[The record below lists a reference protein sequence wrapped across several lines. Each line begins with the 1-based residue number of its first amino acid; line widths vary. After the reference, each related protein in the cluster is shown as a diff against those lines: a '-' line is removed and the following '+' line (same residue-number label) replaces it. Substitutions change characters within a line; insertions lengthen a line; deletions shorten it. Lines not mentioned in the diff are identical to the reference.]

1 MTTSLSR
8 MALAIGAAAILLAAA
23 SLPLIVANG
32 DSIWDSA
39 TTGSVILAIS
49 FAAVGAVL
57 AFKRSEH
64 PIGWIFLIAGVAN
77 SLNAFSAE
85 YPTYVLV
92 TDPGSGPLGPLFS
105 WIQGWIWAI
114 GAGGF
119 PLILLLFPDG
129 RSLSNRWRWVLWV
142 VLAGIAAA
150 VVGNMIPGAGW
161 APALQRAGLVLL
173 GSTLVA
179 AVISL
184 FIRFHRA
191 SGITRLQIK
200 WLGFAAVIT
209 LVVLV
214 TISPAAP
221 LEVSGLLESML
232 SVLGLIALPSIPA
245 AVGIAI
251 LRYRLYDIDFVINR
265 ALVYAALTV
274 ALGGSYVVLITLFQA
289 ALRPVTGSSDLAIV
303 ASTLGAAALFRPLR
317 WRIQSFIDRRFYR
330 RKYDAAATIEGFS
343 RKLKEEIDLGDL
355 ALGIDRVVR
364 DTLQPDGVILW
375 LHPGETTVGAR

>member
-1 MTTSLSR
+1 

-173 GSTLVA
+173 GSTLLA

>member
-161 APALQRAGLVLL
+161 APVLQRAGLVLL